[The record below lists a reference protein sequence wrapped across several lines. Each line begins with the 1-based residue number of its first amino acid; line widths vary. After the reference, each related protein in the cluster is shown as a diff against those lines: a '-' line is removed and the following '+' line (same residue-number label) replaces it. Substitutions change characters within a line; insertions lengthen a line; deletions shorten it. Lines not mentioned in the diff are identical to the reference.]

1 MRAKVESQKLLIDLS
16 AIDQMISKLDY
27 QKKNHPQLMKITEL
41 TARVPSIEASIVE
54 NDSKLLEI
62 KKEVSKAEIDVE
74 NISKRLEKD
83 RERSSSN
90 ETSAKDLIQLQHE
103 IGTLEA
109 KMKEL
114 EEVEIEFLEKVED
127 LDHKKLSLKSILMQV
142 EQEISEL
149 NTAIKF
155 DFAKANSEIAL
166 KVDERNNII
175 SKIDDFL
182 VELYEKIKLEHGVGA
197 GILNNGSCSSCQ
209 IQISPAEI
217 SNIRAL
223 DSEEVV
229 RCENCRCILVR
240 N

>member
-109 KMKEL
+109 RMKEL

-127 LDHKKLSLKSILMQV
+127 LDHKKLSLKSILIQV

-182 VELYEKIKLEHGVGA
+182 VELYKKIKLEHGVGA

>member
-109 KMKEL
+109 KIKEL
-114 EEVEIEFLEKVED
+114 EEVEIEFLEIVED

-182 VELYEKIKLEHGVGA
+182 VELYEKIKIEHGVGA